1 MLKSM
6 TGFGRTVASNEL
18 CDIKVEIK
26 SINSKYND
34 ITVRLPRVLS
44 AMEIPI
50 RSIVQDKLVRGKI
63 DVSIEARFNKPVQTP
78 VLNRQQYVSSMN
90 VLEQMKTL
98 GGLND
103 EITLSHLLG
112 FADLVEYS
120 FATDLNELENLLKTV
135 VSECADDLDR
145 MRIAEGSNLRR
156 NIIIHLN
163 TIDQLAKRVDAA
175 KDDIFMYWVD
185 RFKVKVAELVN
196 SSDYN
201 DRIIQE
207 AAIYA
212 EKADIKEEL
221 ARIFSHQQQFRGVM
235 DIEFPCGKKLDF
247 LCQEMY
253 REWNTIASKSS
264 KVDIINAVVEAKSA
278 VDSIREQIQNIV

>member
-6 TGFGRTVASNEL
+6 TGFGRTVATSPL

-26 SINSKYND
+26 TINSKYND
-34 ITVRLPRVLS
+34 ITVRLPRALS
-44 AMEIPI
+44 ALEIPV
-50 RSIVQDKLVRGKI
+50 RAIVQDKLIRGQI
-63 DVSIEARFNKPVQTP
+63 DVSIEARFNKPIQTP
-78 VLNRQQYVSSMN
+78 ILNRQQYVSSIN

-98 GGLND
+98 GGLAD
-103 EITLSHLLG
+103 DITLTHLLG
-112 FADLVEYS
+112 FQDLVEYS
-120 FATDLNELENLLKTV
+120 FAADINELEELIKGV
-135 VSECADDLDR
+135 VTDCTKEVDN
-145 MRIAEGSNLRR
+145 MRTIEGSNLRR
-156 NIIIHLN
+156 NILVHLN
-163 TIDQLAKRVDAA
+163 SIDTLAKRVDEA
-175 KDDIFMYWVD
+175 KDEAFIYWFE
-185 RFKVKVAELVN
+185 RFKARMAEFVN
-196 SSDYN
+196 SPDYN
-201 DRIIQE
+201 DRIVAE

-221 ARIFSHQQQFRGVM
+221 ARIFSHQQQFKSVM

-264 KVDIINAVVEAKSA
+264 RLEIINCVVEAKAA